1 MCLKNLN
8 KRNFKEHL
16 PSSYTLQS
24 QSDIGARNL
33 KYGSKTYK
41 SIYSQPNKRLTPHFI
56 IGVVLIFLCL
66 IFLPRA
72 ISSNFHR
79 PAEVLLQVHDAEM
92 YVNEEKPQF
101 AANIECKDSASTVVD
116 EKSGLTIQ
124 NLIDRLNEE
133 GSYTLASNGD
143 GTKVGEFPIQ
153 ANLAADIQASL
164 DNEWKDKVKVV
175 MSSGTFRVKEID
187 EAHAK
192 ELADKAKAAYEQPML
207 ALTFDDGP
215 GPYTL
220 ELLEALEKSGAHA
233 TFFMVGK
240 NVPNF
245 PEAVKKMSD
254 IGCELGNHS
263 YDHAKLTKLSIAEM
277 QAEISQTNEAVR
289 SITGRQSTVL
299 RVPYG
304 ATSDAVNGACGMPMI
319 QWSVDTLDWKTRST
333 EATVENVLNYAEDG
347 DIILMHDIHST
358 SVEAAKQLIPALQ
371 SKGFKLV
378 TVSEMAKARG
388 HKLENGNTYFSFHKA
403 E

>member
-1 MCLKNLN
+1 M
-8 KRNFKEHL
+8 
-16 PSSYTLQS
+16 
-24 QSDIGARNL
+24 
-33 KYGSKTYK
+33 
-41 SIYSQPNKRLTPHFI
+41 
-56 IGVVLIFLCL
+56 
-66 IFLPRA
+66 
-72 ISSNFHR
+72 
-79 PAEVLLQVHDAEM
+79 QVHDAEK

-101 AANIECKDSASTVVD
+101 AANIECKDGASTVID
-116 EKSGLTIQ
+116 EKSGLSIQ
-124 NLIDRLNEE
+124 NLIDRLNED
-133 GSYTLASNGD
+133 GVYTLASDGD

-153 ANLAADIQASL
+153 ASLASNIQTSL

-220 ELLEALEKSGAHA
+220 DLLEALEKSGAHA

-240 NVPNF
+240 NVPNYTD
-245 PEAVKKMSD
+245 AVKKMSD

-263 YDHAKLTKLSIAEM
+263 YDHAKLTKLSLAEM
-277 QAEISQTNEAVR
+277 QAQISQTNDAI
-289 SITGRQSTVL
+289 SAIAGKPASLL

-304 ATSDAVNGACGMPMI
+304 ATNDSVNAICGMSMI
-319 QWSVDTLDWKTRST
+319 QWTVDTLDWKTRST
-333 EATVENVLNYAEDG
+333 EATVENVLSNAKDG

-358 SVEAAKQLIPALQ
+358 SVEAAKQLIPSLQ

-388 HKLENGNTYFSFHKA
+388 HKLENGNTYFSFHKG